1 MTPHRTLPL
10 THVLEHYTTPDTFTH
25 WDQWLATTDKEI
37 LDHAQRLINDK
48 GDNPYFAEPI
58 TLIEAE
64 TDKDGEFHPAYV
76 ANGMHRILATH
87 LIGQD
92 DIAVEYGYGNTDE
105 EDTDLSIVVY
115 FSQDDVADNNA
126 LYTAEDDLW
135 ERLSFR
141 HTGTHTQPWIEPTL
155 RTHSNNISRIYL
167 YCPNPK
173 VVVLEDLYNQLDTIT
188 DTIPYYTLQGVAL
201 EDWSGEDMEQLATYG
216 HTLPSVSSL
225 PSYFN
230 E

>member
-1 MTPHRTLPL
+1 MTLKHILPL
-10 THVLEHYTTPDTFTH
+10 AHVLEHYTTPDTFIQ

-37 LDHAQRLINDK
+37 LDHVQRLIDDK
-48 GDNPYFAEPI
+48 ANNPYFDEPI

-64 TDKDGEFHPAYV
+64 TDEDGEFHPAHV

-115 FSQDDVADNNA
+115 FSQDDVTDKNA
-126 LYTAEDDLW
+126 LYTAEDVLW

-141 HTGTHTQPWIEPTL
+141 HTGTQVQPWLEPTL
-155 RTHSNNISRIYL
+155 GTHSNNISRIYL
-167 YCPNPK
+167 HCPNPK
-173 VVVLEDLYNQLDTIT
+173 AVMLEELYNQLTTIT
-188 DTIPYYTLQGVAL
+188 DTTPYYTLQGIAL

-216 HTLPSVSSL
+216 RAIRS
-225 PSYFN
+225 
-230 E
+230 